1 MKCKVLI
8 LILLTIGSWSCQ
20 SEEKTAESTT
30 ENDAPGTAEVMENEG
45 EQTTFIVNIDRLR
58 MRETAGEKGKVI
70 KELEKGT
77 GNKTSSGV
85 RRGSCRT

>member
-8 LILLTIGSWSCQ
+8 LILLTMGAWSCQ
-20 SEEKTAESTT
+20 SEQEPAESTVESET
-30 ENDAPGTAEVMENEG
+30 QARPEASNEKV

-77 GNKTSSGV
+77 VLYDEGEDRKSV
-85 RRGSCRT
+85 V